1 MSVIKP
7 IFTSALLFF
16 CAVGFAQFTDV
27 INSNRPG
34 KSMAAF
40 SVGKTVIQAE
50 LGANVYKED
59 YYNDFDNYTNDYK
72 GDGWQYDAAVR
83 YGAFFEQLEFIG
95 QLEYQAEHYSQI
107 NTIYRKSRSLKNATI
122 GAKFLIYDPV
132 KNYEAKPNLYSW
144 KANHKFSWRQ
154 FIPAVG
160 VYGGLNFDMSNNK
173 FLRPGTLA
181 NKKMSFKLMAL
192 TQHQFGRFVLVSN
205 IFLNRFPEKRNIDYI
220 VTLTRGFNP
229 RWSGFIE
236 GQAYNSENYGA
247 VFRIGAAYLAY
258 ENIQIDGSIG
268 TNIQNNPSLVVGGIG
283 VSWRFDDNYQDV
295 YLRIPK
301 EKKSKEDKKKDKKKE
316 KAKKRLDAIENGEKV
331 KE

>member
-1 MSVIKP
+1 MSAIKP
-7 IFTSALLFF
+7 LFTIALLFSF
-16 CAVGFAQFTDV
+16 ALGFAQFTDV

-50 LGANVYKED
+50 LGVTSYKED
-59 YYNDFDNYTNDYK
+59 YYNDYDDYSNDYK
-72 GDGWQYDAAVR
+72 GDGYNYDLAVR

-95 QLEYQAEHYSQI
+95 QFDYQTEHYSQT
-107 NTIYRKSRSLKNATI
+107 NTIYEKNRSFRNATI
-122 GAKFLIYDPV
+122 GAKFLVYDPV
-132 KNYEAKPNLYSW
+132 KNYETKPNLYSW

-160 VYGGLNFDMSNNK
+160 VYGGLNFDLSNNK
-173 FLRPGTLA
+173 FLRPGTIA
-181 NKKMSFKLMAL
+181 PKKTSFKLMAL

-205 IFLNRFPEKRNIDYI
+205 IFISRFPENRSIDYI

-236 GQAYNSENYGA
+236 GQAYNSENLGA

-268 TNIQNNPSLVVGGIG
+268 TNVQNDPSYLAAGIG
-283 VSWRFDDNYQDV
+283 LSWRFDDNYQDV

-301 EKKSKEDKKKDKKKE
+301 EKKSKEEKAKDKKKD